1 MEAELVLAGLFVFF
15 MRVTDMSLD
24 TVRLLFTVRGR
35 KLIAGCIGVCQAAVF
50 ILAVSRVLSGPLNPY
65 TVAGYALGFGTGV
78 MLGILFEERLAIGY
92 AMLRVYSTA
101 SGMQIAERLRAS
113 GHAATEIL
121 ARGREGNIT
130 VVNCVVARRNVA
142 AVRTIID
149 EIDANAF
156 VTIDDARPLQH
167 GYFRH

>member
-1 MEAELVLAGLFVFF
+1 MEAELVLAGLFVFA

-35 KLIAGCIGVCQAAVF
+35 RLIAGGIGVVQAGVF
-50 ILAVSRVLSGPLNPY
+50 ILAVSKVLSGPLNVW
-65 TVAGYALGFGTGV
+65 TVLGYALGFGTGV
-78 MLGILFEERLAIGY
+78 ILGITFEERLAIGY
-92 AMLRVYSTA
+92 AMLRVYSHN
-101 SGMQIAERLRAS
+101 SGMQIAEHLRAS

-130 VVNCVVARRNVA
+130 VVNCVVARRDVP
-142 AVRTIID
+142 AVRAIVD
-149 EIDANAF
+149 AVDANAF
-156 VTIDDARPLQH
+156 ITIDDARPLQH

>member
-1 MEAELVLAGLFVFF
+1 MQIELVLAGLFVFC

-35 KLIAGCIGVCQAAVF
+35 KLVAGAIGVVQAGVF

-78 MLGILFEERLAIGY
+78 MLGIVFEERLAVGY
-92 AMLRVYSTA
+92 AMLRIYSNA
-101 SGMQIAERLRAS
+101 NGMQIAEQLRAS

-130 VVNCVVARRNVA
+130 VVNCVVARRNVT
-142 AVRTIID
+142 AVRAVVD
-149 EIDANAF
+149 ALDANAF